1 MFEALKKPALLDQQ
15 PSVKPFVL
23 PSVLPTDV
31 ESLTALLLASNQANL
46 QAQDFITEYRTEA
59 ATYINESHLNAQ
71 NYINHLFEQIL
82 LARRRMF
89 GSSSEQSSLQSRL
102 FDEAE
107 LLALQSVD
115 GVDALVGGLA
125 DSSADCAPIPPAADV
140 AAPVVDK
147 KPVARGK
154 RAPLPA
160 QLERVEIVHDVPQ
173 ADRTCPCGTPMVVIG
188 QDVSEQLDIVPMQV
202 RVLRHIRLRYG
213 CSANSHANGH
223 ASDHTTTHAPITAQL
238 PPQPLP
244 KTNASADFLAMMAT
258 VKFVDGLP
266 LTRFAKVLERHRAP
280 VATQTLARWT
290 IGVGKLL
297 QPLHNLARDALLEGW
312 VLHIDETVV
321 QVLKEKDRKASSN
334 SYMWVQTGGPPGKPV
349 VLFDYDPSRGGEVPV
364 RLLQD
369 YQGYIMADGYDGYNA
384 VAKTKGIERL
394 ACMAH
399 VRRGFVDATKVQPKG
414 KRGRADEAVAL
425 IGKLYRIERDH
436 KDATVQERYDARQAL
451 SLPVLAA
458 LHDWMQKTLPLVTS
472 KSTLGKALTYM
483 SKRWAMLVRYTE
495 RGDLPIDNNYCENKI
510 RPFVIGRKAW
520 LFSDTPAG
528 AHSSAVIYSLLET
541 AKANGLEPYTWLRQV
556 LNELPAAKTVDD
568 VDALMPWHVKNKII
582 TQTQS

>member
-188 QDVSEQLDIVPMQV
+188 
-202 RVLRHIRLRYG
+202 H
-213 CSANSHANGH
+213 
-223 ASDHTTTHAPITAQL
+223 
-238 PPQPLP
+238 
-244 KTNASADFLAMMAT
+244 ASADFLAMMAT

-290 IGVGKLL
+290 IVVGKLL

-483 SKRWAMLVRYTE
+483 SNRWAMLVRYTE

>member
-31 ESLTALLLASNQANL
+31 ESLTALLLVANQANL
-46 QAQDFITEYRTEA
+46 QAQNFITEYRTEA

-71 NYINHLFEQIL
+71 KYINHLFEQIL

-115 GVDALVGGLA
+115 GSVDDVTDG
-125 DSSADCAPIPPAADV
+125 SADLAPIPAQVV

-188 QDVSEQLDIVPMQV
+188 QDVSEQLDIVPMQI

-213 CSANSHANGH
+213 CSSNSHA
-223 ASDHTTTHAPITAQL
+223 SDQAITQAPITAQL

-266 LTRFAKVLERHRAP
+266 LTRFAKVLERHGAP

-297 QPLHNLARDALLEGW
+297 QPLHNLARDALLEGR

-321 QVLKEKDRKASSN
+321 QVLKEKDRKATSN

-384 VAKTKGIERL
+384 VSKTKGIERL

-425 IGKLYRIERDH
+425 IGKLYRIEREH
-436 KDATVQERYDARQAL
+436 KDDTIDQRYDARQKL
-451 SLPVLAA
+451 SLPVLAE
-458 LHDWMQKTLPLVTS
+458 LHDWMQKTQPLVTPQ
-472 KSTLGKALTYM
+472 STLGKALTYM
-483 SKRWAMLVRYTE
+483 RNRWTMLMRYTE
-495 RGDLPIDNNYCENKI
+495 RGDLPIDNNQAENKI

-568 VDALMPWHVKNKII
+568 VDALMPWHIKNKI
-582 TQTQS
+582 TTQS

>member
-31 ESLTALLLASNQANL
+31 ESLTALLLVANQANL
-46 QAQDFITEYRTEA
+46 QAQDFIIEYRTEA

-115 GVDALVGGLA
+115 GSVDDMTDG
-125 DSSADCAPIPPAADV
+125 SADLAPIPAADV

-188 QDVSEQLDIVPMQV
+188 QDVSEQLDIVPMQI

-213 CSANSHANGH
+213 CSSNSHS
-223 ASDHTTTHAPITAQL
+223 SDQTITQAPITAQL

-266 LTRFAKVLERHRAP
+266 LTRFAKVLERHGAP

-297 QPLHNLARDALLEGW
+297 QPLHNLARDALLEGS

-321 QVLKEKDRKASSN
+321 QVLKEKDRKATSN
-334 SYMWVQTGGPPGKPV
+334 SYMWVQTGGPPGKHV

-384 VAKTKGIERL
+384 VAKIKGIERL

-399 VRRGFVDATKVQPKG
+399 VRRGFVDATKVQLKG

-436 KDATVQERYDARQAL
+436 KDDTIDQRYDARQKL
-451 SLPVLAA
+451 SLPVLSE
-458 LHDWMQKTLPLVTS
+458 LHDWMQKTQPIVTPQ
-472 KSTLGKALTYM
+472 STLGKALTYM
-483 SKRWAMLVRYTE
+483 RNRWAMLIRYTE
-495 RGDLPIDNNYCENKI
+495 RGDLPIDNNQAENKI

-568 VDALMPWHVKNKII
+568 VDALMPWHIKNKI
-582 TQTQS
+582 TTQS

>member
-15 PSVKPFVL
+15 PSVNPFVL

-31 ESLTALLLASNQANL
+31 ESLTALLLVANQANL
-46 QAQDFITEYRTEA
+46 QAQNFITEYRTEA

-107 LLALQSVD
+107 LMALQSVD
-115 GVDALVGGLA
+115 GVDGLA
-125 DSSADCAPIPPAADV
+125 DSSADLAPIPAADV

-154 RAPLPA
+154 RVPLPA
-160 QLERVEIVHDVPQ
+160 QLERVEIVHDVPH

-188 QDVSEQLDIVPMQV
+188 QDVSEQLDIVPMQI

-213 CSANSHANGH
+213 CSSNSHANSH
-223 ASDHTTTHAPITAQL
+223 SSNQASTPTPITAQL

-266 LTRFAKVLERHRAP
+266 LTRFAKVLERHGAP
-280 VATQTLARWT
+280 VPTQTLARWT
-290 IGVGKLL
+290 IGAGKLL
-297 QPLHNLARDALLEGW
+297 QPLHNLARDALLEGR
-312 VLHIDETVV
+312 VIHIDETVV
-321 QVLKEKDRKASSN
+321 QVLKEKDRKATSN

-349 VLFDYDPSRGGEVPV
+349 VLFDYDPSRSGEVPV

-369 YQGYIMADGYDGYNA
+369 YQGYIMADGYDGYND

-425 IGKLYRIERDH
+425 IGKLYRIEREH
-436 KDATVQERYDARQAL
+436 KDDTIDQRYDARQKL
-451 SLPVLAA
+451 SLPVLAE
-458 LHDWMQKTLPLVTS
+458 LHDWMQKTQPIVTPQ
-472 KSTLGKALTYM
+472 STLGKALTYM
-483 SKRWAMLVRYTE
+483 RNRWAMLMRYTE
-495 RGDLPIDNNYCENKI
+495 RGDLPIDNNQAENKI

-556 LNELPAAKTVDD
+556 LNELPAAKTVDE
-568 VDALMPWHVKNKII
+568 VDALMPWHIKNKI
-582 TQTQS
+582 TTQS

>member
-46 QAQDFITEYRTEA
+46 QAQNFITEYRTEA

-107 LLALQSVD
+107 LMALQSVD
-115 GVDALVGGLA
+115 GVDSLA
-125 DSSADCAPIPPAADV
+125 DSSADLAPIPAADV
-140 AAPVVDK
+140 TAPVVDK

-188 QDVSEQLDIVPMQV
+188 QDVSEQLDIVPMQI

-213 CSANSHANGH
+213 CSSNSHS
-223 ASDHTTTHAPITAQL
+223 SDQTITQAPITAQL

-266 LTRFAKVLERHRAP
+266 LTRFAKVLERHGAP

-297 QPLHNLARDALLEGW
+297 QPLHNLARDALLEGSM
-312 VLHIDETVV
+312 LHIDETVV
-321 QVLKEKDRKASSN
+321 QVLKEKDRKATSN
-334 SYMWVQTGGPPGKPV
+334 SYMWVQTGGPPGKHV

-384 VAKTKGIERL
+384 VSKTEGIERL

-436 KDATVQERYDARQAL
+436 KDDTIDQRYDARQKL
-451 SLPVLAA
+451 SLPVLSE
-458 LHDWMQKTLPLVTS
+458 LHDWMQKTQPIVTPQ
-472 KSTLGKALTYM
+472 STLGKALTYM
-483 SKRWAMLVRYTE
+483 RNRWAMLMRYTE
-495 RGDLPIDNNYCENKI
+495 RGDLPIDNNQAENKI

-541 AKANGLEPYTWLRQV
+541 AKASGLEPYTWLRQV

-568 VDALMPWHVKNKII
+568 VDALMPWHIKNKI
-582 TQTQS
+582 TTQS

>member
-31 ESLTALLLASNQANL
+31 ESLTALLLVANQANL
-46 QAQDFITEYRTEA
+46 QAQDFIIEYRTEA

-115 GVDALVGGLA
+115 GSVDDMTDG
-125 DSSADCAPIPPAADV
+125 SADLAPIPAADV

-188 QDVSEQLDIVPMQV
+188 QDVSEQLDIVPMQI

-213 CSANSHANGH
+213 CSSNSHANSHASTQ
-223 ASDHTTTHAPITAQL
+223 ASTQASTPAPITAQL

-266 LTRFAKVLERHRAP
+266 LTRFAKVLERHGAP

-297 QPLHNLARDALLEGW
+297 QPLHNLARDALLEGS

-321 QVLKEKDRKASSN
+321 QVLKEKDRKATSN
-334 SYMWVQTGGPPGKPV
+334 SYMWVQTGGPPGKHV

-384 VAKTKGIERL
+384 VAKIKGIERL

-399 VRRGFVDATKVQPKG
+399 VRRGFVDATKVQLKG

-425 IGKLYRIERDH
+425 IGKLYRIEREH
-436 KDATVQERYDARQAL
+436 KDATIDQRYDARQKL
-451 SLPVLAA
+451 SLPVLSE
-458 LHDWMQKTLPLVTS
+458 LHEWMQKTQPTVTPQ
-472 KSTLGKALTYM
+472 STLGKALTYM
-483 SKRWAMLVRYTE
+483 RNRWAMLMRYTE
-495 RGDLPIDNNYCENKI
+495 RGDLPIDNNRCENSI

-568 VDALMPWHVKNKII
+568 VDALMPWHIKNKI
-582 TQTQS
+582 TTQS

>member
-1 MFEALKKPALLDQQ
+1 
-15 PSVKPFVL
+15 
-23 PSVLPTDV
+23 
-31 ESLTALLLASNQANL
+31 
-46 QAQDFITEYRTEA
+46 
-59 ATYINESHLNAQ
+59 
-71 NYINHLFEQIL
+71 
-82 LARRRMF
+82 
-89 GSSSEQSSLQSRL
+89 
-102 FDEAE
+102 
-107 LLALQSVD
+107 
-115 GVDALVGGLA
+115 
-125 DSSADCAPIPPAADV
+125 
-140 AAPVVDK
+140 
-147 KPVARGK
+147 
-154 RAPLPA
+154 
-160 QLERVEIVHDVPQ
+160 
-173 ADRTCPCGTPMVVIG
+173 MVVIG
-188 QDVSEQLDIVPMQV
+188 QDVSEQLDIVPMQI

-213 CSANSHANGH
+213 CSSNSHS
-223 ASDHTTTHAPITAQL
+223 SDQGSTPAPITAQL

-266 LTRFAKVLERHRAP
+266 LTRFAKVLERHGAP

-297 QPLHNLARDALLEGW
+297 QPLHNLARDALLEGR

-321 QVLKEKDRKASSN
+321 QVLKEKDRKATSN

-349 VLFDYDPSRGGEVPV
+349 VLFDYDPSRSGEVPV

-384 VAKTKGIERL
+384 VSKTKGIERL

-436 KDATVQERYDARQAL
+436 KDATVDARYDARQKL
-451 SLPVLAA
+451 SLPVLAE
-458 LHDWMQKTLPLVTS
+458 LHDWMQKTQPIVTPQ
-472 KSTLGKALTYM
+472 STLGKALTYM
-483 SKRWAMLVRYTE
+483 RNRWTMLMRYTE
-495 RGDLPIDNNYCENKI
+495 RGDLPIDNNQAENKI

-568 VDALMPWHVKNKII
+568 VDALMPWHIKNKI
-582 TQTQS
+582 TTQS

>member
-31 ESLTALLLASNQANL
+31 ESLTALLLVANQANL
-46 QAQDFITEYRTEA
+46 QAQDFIIEYRTEA

-115 GVDALVGGLA
+115 GSVDDMTDG
-125 DSSADCAPIPPAADV
+125 SADLAPIPAADV
-140 AAPVVDK
+140 SAPAVDK

-188 QDVSEQLDIVPMQV
+188 QDVSEQLDIVPMQI

-213 CSANSHANGH
+213 CSSNSHS
-223 ASDHTTTHAPITAQL
+223 SDQTITQAPITAQL

-266 LTRFAKVLERHRAP
+266 LTRFAKVLERHGAP

-297 QPLHNLARDALLEGW
+297 QPLHNLARDALLEGS

-321 QVLKEKDRKASSN
+321 QVLKEKDRKATSN
-334 SYMWVQTGGPPGKPV
+334 SYMWVQTGGPPGKHV

-384 VAKTKGIERL
+384 VAKIKGIERL

-399 VRRGFVDATKVQPKG
+399 VRRGFVDATKVQLKG

-436 KDATVQERYDARQAL
+436 KDDTIDQRYDARQKL
-451 SLPVLAA
+451 SLPVLSE
-458 LHDWMQKTLPLVTS
+458 LHDWMQKTQPIVTPQ
-472 KSTLGKALTYM
+472 STLGKALTYM
-483 SKRWAMLVRYTE
+483 RNRWAMLIRYTE
-495 RGDLPIDNNYCENKI
+495 RGDLPIDNNQAENSI

-568 VDALMPWHVKNKII
+568 VDALMPWHIKNKI
-582 TQTQS
+582 TTQS